1 MQDRTVTTRLRPRRP
16 GILPGIPGRDAPA
29 TYRPFGPP
37 RNDDLAFTLIEL
49 TVVLTMIGVLAAVA
63 IPLYL
68 NLVNDAKRNTTKG
81 ILGNVRSAI
90 TITHAKE
97 ILQGRDTFPTLE
109 DVQDNPF
116 NNGSS
121 VLQTGD
127 LPDNPFSTGPDKDA
141 VVTAVGRPNPTGTG
155 GAWAY
160 DPVTGGFYA
169 NTKSG
174 QGEDLQ

>member
-1 MQDRTVTTRLRPRRP
+1 MLSKKR
-16 GILPGIPGRDAPA
+16 
-29 TYRPFGPP
+29 
-37 RNDDLAFTLIEL
+37 AFTLIEL
-49 TVVLTMIGVLAAVA
+49 TIVLTIIGIVAAIA
-63 IPLYL
+63 IPRYFS
-68 NLVNDAKRNTTKG
+68 LVNEAKRNTAKG

-90 TITHAKE
+90 TISHAKG
-97 ILQGRDTFPTLE
+97 ILDGRDEFPTLE

-116 NNGSS
+116 NNGCS

-141 VVTAVGRPNPTGTG
+141 VVTAVGRPNPTGTD

-160 DPVTGGFYA
+160 DPVSGGFYA

-174 QGEDLQ
+174 EGEDLL